1 MIKELL
7 NCQIFIMKITEIK
20 NKNQWEEFVERC
32 CPNSFLNSWNWGE
45 VNELDGNKVWRI
57 GIKSVKSKVHKVE
70 SQDLENLL
78 GVVLIIKVKARRGT
92 FLFCPYGPLIKSP
105 LPPFD
110 KGGIFNIFFDYL
122 KELARKEN
130 ASFVRIS
137 PLLENTEDNLKIFRS
152 AGFRNAPVHL
162 MHPELTWLLDITPS
176 EEKIMKGM
184 RKTTRNL
191 IGRAGRDGVEIF
203 QGTDIKDLE
212 NFYRI
217 HEETVRRHKFIPF
230 SFEVLKNQLEV
241 FKKDNQISIF
251 SAKYKNKIISSA
263 IIIFYGDQAF
273 YHHGASSQEYS
284 KIPSSYLLLWEA
296 IREAKKRNK
305 KIFNFWGIVEN
316 KPSHP
321 WSGLSKFK
329 KGFGGYSRE
338 YLHCQDLA
346 INKKYW
352 LAWAVERARKI
363 KRGY

>member
-1 MIKELL
+1 MEIV
-7 NCQIFIMKITEIK
+7 EIK
-20 NKNQWEEFVERC
+20 NKNQWEEFVEPCR
-32 CPNSFLNSWNWGE
+32 PNSFLNSWNWGKT
-45 VNELDGNKVWRI
+45 NELDNNKIWRMGIVEDGLSKENKKLEIGNWK
-57 GIKSVKSKVHKVE
+57 
-70 SQDLENLL
+70 LENLI
-78 GVVLIIKVKARRGT
+78 GVALVIKVKAKRGT

-110 KGGIFNIFFDYL
+110 KRGIFNTFFDYL
-122 KELARKEN
+122 KKLARQEN
-130 ASFVRIS
+130 ASFIRVS
-137 PLLENTEDNLKIFRS
+137 PLLENTEENLEIFKK

-162 MHPELTWLLDITPS
+162 MHPELTWLLDITPP
-176 EEKIMKGM
+176 EEEIMKGT

-191 IGRAGRDGVEIF
+191 IRRAGRDGVEIF

-217 HEETVRRHKFIPF
+217 HEETVKRHKFIPF
-230 SFEVLKNQLEV
+230 SLEALKNQLEV
-241 FKKDNQISIF
+241 FKRDNQISIF
-251 SAKYKNKIISSA
+251 SAKYQNKIISSA
-263 IIIFYGDQAF
+263 IIVFYGDQAF
-273 YHHGASSQEYS
+273 YHHGASSLEHS

-296 IREAKKRNK
+296 IREAKKRGK

-346 INKKYW
+346 LSKKYW
-352 LAWAVERARKI
+352 PAWGVEKIRKFR
-363 KRGY
+363 RGY